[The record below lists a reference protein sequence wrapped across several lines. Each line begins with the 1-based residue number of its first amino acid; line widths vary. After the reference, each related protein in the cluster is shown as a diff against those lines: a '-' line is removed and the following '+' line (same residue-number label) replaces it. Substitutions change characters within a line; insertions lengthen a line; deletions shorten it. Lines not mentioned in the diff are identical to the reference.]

1 MGRGRWLPWTRRCT
15 RRRLPRST
23 LRSEACSA
31 AWTCLAPPS
40 RTKWTRRVLHP
51 VLIGHAVFGCVDV
64 PAPPRPH
71 PLLAAWCAVSLR
83 GRCVWAPETETSSQG
98 RGQVDRVPLT
108 NPLPLL
114 LRCAGTGGT
123 RQHASCLPLH
133 CPPGSPP
140 QKQNCPATAHASAP
154 GHWRCLSRHSARPVR
169 SGPQPPRVS
178 TVGRRVGAT
187 VGGGEAER
195 AAWLLQPLATLAR
208 LSARRPALERAGLC
222 PVSPQALASAAE
234 AS

>member
-83 GRCVWAPETETSSQG
+83 GRCVWAPETETSSQCLLRTKRGGGRSTESLSPTLCHSSCAVQVQEGHDSTLRVYPFTALQARPLKNKTAQRLPMLPHPGTGAVCPDTALGRSG
-98 RGQVDRVPLT
+98 RGP
-108 NPLPLL
+108 N
-114 LRCAGTGGT
+114 
-123 RQHASCLPLH
+123 
-133 CPPGSPP
+133 
-140 QKQNCPATAHASAP
+140 
-154 GHWRCLSRHSARPVR
+154 
-169 SGPQPPRVS
+169 
-178 TVGRRVGAT
+178 RRG
-187 VGGGEAER
+187 
-195 AAWLLQPLATLAR
+195 
-208 LSARRPALERAGLC
+208 
-222 PVSPQALASAAE
+222 
-234 AS
+234 